1 MGNRTDLEGALTR
14 DEESFAHRLHSAV
27 AKGQLKE
34 SWELRATLQQRGTSA
49 SPVVAKLSQGRGL
62 VPDAIDGICSAVA
75 SQIVDKHGNNPA
87 GYLRIKCFTKGNSV
101 TPEVDFNRTID
112 VSLIGEE
119 DTEIQVLRAQL
130 TVERNHGFRKDETIE
145 RLTAQIVNQSGQ
157 AHQLTASTVASFT
170 SVASVRAQIGAAGE
184 AGQLHSAL
192 GVLLL
197 FAVIPA
203 LRDAFNLPDDMPVTE
218 LVRLGMQ
225 RFKKMVSGD
234 GTKRAPA
241 APPRASSPPDLSAP
255 AISQDDAQP
264 TDEEPSAEAEGG
276 NVTTTRPTTAEI
288 VEWICSDPMWALELV
303 NALKAD
309 PRSASLLSLAGVN
322 V

>member
-1 MGNRTDLEGALTR
+1 MGGNRTDLEGALTR
-14 DEESFAHRLHSAV
+14 DDDSFAHRLHLAVSA
-27 AKGQLKE
+27 GHLKE
-34 SWELRATLQQRGTSA
+34 SWELRASLQQRGTSA

-62 VPDAIDGICSAVA
+62 TSDAIDGLCSAVS
-75 SQIVDKHGNNPA
+75 SQIVDKLGNNPA
-87 GYLRIKCFTKGNSV
+87 GYLRIKCFSKGNSV

-130 TVERNHGFRKDETIE
+130 TQERNHGFRKDETIE
-145 RLTAQIVNQSGQ
+145 RLTAQLVNQSGQ

-225 RFKKMVSGD
+225 RFKKMVIGD
-234 GTKRAPA
+234 KQRAAPA
-241 APPRASSPPDLSAP
+241 RPPPASSPPADLNTP
-255 AISQDDAQP
+255 AIEAEPSDDDDAT
-264 TDEEPSAEAEGG
+264 TDDG
-276 NVTTTRPTTAEI
+276 NVSTRPTTAQI
-288 VEWICSDPMWALELV
+288 VEWICSDPAWALELV
-303 NALKAD
+303 EALKAE
-309 PRSASLLSLAGVN
+309 PRSAALLSLAGVH

>member
-14 DEESFAHRLHSAV
+14 DDDSFAHRLHLAVSA
-27 AKGQLKE
+27 GHLKE

-62 VPDAIDGICSAVA
+62 TSDAIDGLCSAVS
-75 SQIVDKHGNNPA
+75 SQIVDKLGNNPA
-87 GYLRIKCFTKGNSV
+87 GYLRIKCFSKGNSV

-130 TVERNHGFRKDETIE
+130 TQERNHGFRKDETIE
-145 RLTAQIVNQSGQ
+145 RLTAQLVNQSGQ

-225 RFKKMVSGD
+225 RFKKMVIGD
-234 GTKRAPA
+234 KQRTPS
-241 APPRASSPPDLSAP
+241 APPPASSPPADPNTP
-255 AISQDDAQP
+255 AI
-264 TDEEPSAEAEGG
+264 EAEASDDEPTTDDG
-276 NVTTTRPTTAEI
+276 NVTTRPTTAQI
-288 VEWICSDPMWALELV
+288 VEWICSDPDWALDLV
-303 NALKAD
+303 AALKAD
-309 PRSASLLSLAGVN
+309 PRSAALLSLAGVRI
-322 V
+322 